1 MNTLLSD
8 LRYALRML
16 RKNPGFAAVALL
28 TLALGIGANTA
39 IFSVIDAVLLNRLP
53 YHDPSRLVLV
63 WEQNPRRG
71 WFHNIVSGAN
81 FKDWRS
87 QNDVFTAMAAIDERN
102 FDVSGN
108 GEPVEVEGEQVTANY
123 FTVLG
128 VGPALGRTFTPDED
142 QPGRAPVVVLSDG
155 LWKRRYGGD
164 PALVG
169 HDITVNREK
178 FNVIGIMPPGFFVTT
193 PFGDRAEI
201 WFAGLDLATPPDR
214 TWHEHLA
221 IGRLRPSVTL
231 QQAQTEMDAIALRL
245 GKQYPEQSG
254 WGVKLVGLHDEL
266 VGNTRPA
273 LMILLAAVGVVLL
286 IACAN
291 LEALQLARV
300 AARER
305 EIAVRSALGAGRG
318 RVVRQLITENLLLA
332 VAGGGLGLLLA
343 SWGVRFLVALAPQ
356 DTPGL
361 ATAGV
366 NWGVLGFTLAVSLAA
381 GVAFGLVPALTAA
394 RVDLNET
401 LKESGR
407 SSTEG
412 TRTRRRL
419 GLLVSWE
426 LALALVLLVGAGL
439 LIKTFV
445 ALNRVDMGIDPHHV
459 ITMRVAL
466 LGPRYAERGRQADFF
481 RQLLQKV
488 EALPG
493 VESAAAIDGGGLPPD
508 GGNGNDFLIV
518 GRPAPPSNELPD
530 AVNRVVSPD
539 YFRTMGISLVR
550 GRYFAEADNES
561 APRVAII
568 DERLARDFWP
578 GRDPIG
584 SQVTFPNI
592 EKLTQPN
599 GTPKEPTRFTIV
611 GVVKDV
617 KNRGLEVP
625 ADEEIYVLYNQGPV
639 YSMPRTLVVKTLVE
653 PTSIVSAVRDQV
665 TALDADQPIA
675 DVATMKEIVTQA
687 HAGQRFLMILL
698 GLFAGLAL
706 ILAAVGT
713 YGVMSYGVSQRMHE
727 IGIRMALGAEHSDV
741 RSLVMRRGLTL
752 ATWGIVMG
760 LIAAFSLTWLMSRLL
775 FGVHPTDLLTFIVGT
790 VVLLGAALLGSYV
803 PACRAT
809 RADPMVALRHQ

>member
-1 MNTLLSD
+1 MTDLIDD

-53 YHDPSRLVLV
+53 YHDPSRLVMV
-63 WEQNPRRG
+63 WEQNPQRG
-71 WFHNIVSGAN
+71 WFHNIVSAAN

-87 QNDVFTAMAAIDERN
+87 QNDVFTGMAAIHEWN
-102 FDVSGN
+102 FDISGN
-108 GEPVEVEGEQVTANY
+108 GQPVEVEGEQVTANY

-128 VGPALGRTFTPDED
+128 VRPALGRTFTPDED
-142 QPGRAPVVVLSDG
+142 QPGRATVVVLSDG

-169 HDITVNREK
+169 HDITINRQQ
-178 FNVIGIMPPGFFVTT
+178 FTVIGIMPPGFYFTT
-193 PFGDRAEI
+193 PFGDRAEV
-201 WFAGLDLATPPDR
+201 WFAGLDLTTPADR
-214 TWHEHLA
+214 TWHDFLA
-221 IGRLRPSVTL
+221 IARLKPAVTTE
-231 QQAQTEMDAIALRL
+231 QAQTEMDAIALRL
-245 GKQYPEQSG
+245 GKHYPEQSG
-254 WGVKLVGLHDEL
+254 WGVQLIGLHDEL
-266 VGNTRPA
+266 VGSTRPA

-300 AARER
+300 AVRER

-343 SWGVRFLVALAPQ
+343 SWGVSFLVALAPQ

-361 ATAGV
+361 ASAGV

-381 GVAFGLVPALTAA
+381 GIAFGLVPALTAA
-394 RVDLNET
+394 RVDLNQT

-445 ALNRVDMGIDPHHV
+445 ALSRVDMGVDPHNV
-459 ITMRVAL
+459 ITMNVSL
-466 LGPRYAERGRQADFF
+466 LGPRYAERSRQADFF
-481 RQLLQKV
+481 RQMLQKI
-488 EALPG
+488 ESLPG
-493 VESAAAIDGGGLPPD
+493 VESAAVIDAGGLPPD
-508 GGNGNDFLIV
+508 GGNGDSFLVV
-518 GRPAPPSNELPD
+518 GRPVPSLNKFPD
-530 AVNRVVSPD
+530 AVNRVISPD

-550 GRYFAEADNES
+550 GRYFTPADNDE
-561 APRVAII
+561 APRVAIVN
-568 DERLARDFWP
+568 ERLARDFWP

-584 SQVTFPNI
+584 GQLTFPGI
-592 EKLTQPN
+592 EKLTLPN
-599 GTPKEPTRFTIV
+599 GGKKEPTRFTIV

-617 KNRGLEVP
+617 KNRGLQVP
-625 ADEEIYVLYNQGPV
+625 ADQEIYVLYNQEPV
-639 YSMPRTLVVKTLVE
+639 YYMPRTLVVKTLVE
-653 PTSIVSAVRDQV
+653 PTSIVSAIRDQV
-665 TALDADQPIA
+665 TALDPDQPIA
-675 DVATMKEIVTQA
+675 DVATMDQVVAQSR
-687 HAGQRFLMILL
+687 AGNRFPMVLL
-698 GLFAGLAL
+698 GLFAALAL
-706 ILAAVGT
+706 VLAAVGT

-727 IGIRMALGAEHSDV
+727 IGIRMALGAEYSHV
-741 RSLVMRRGLTL
+741 RRLVMRRGLAL
-752 ATWGIVMG
+752 AAWGIVMG
-760 LIAAFSLTWLMSRLL
+760 LIAALSLTWLMSRLL
-775 FGVHPTDLLTFIVGT
+775 FGVHPTDPLTFGVGIA
-790 VVLLGAALLGSYV
+790 VLLGAALLGTYV
-803 PACRAT
+803 PARRAT
-809 RADPMVALRHQ
+809 RVDPMVALRHE

>member
-1 MNTLLSD
+1 MNTLLGD

-39 IFSVIDAVLLNRLP
+39 IFSVIDAVLLSRLP
-53 YHDPSRLVLV
+53 YHDPGRLVML
-63 WEQNPRRG
+63 WEQNPQRG
-71 WFHNIVSGAN
+71 WFHNIVSAAN

-87 QNDVFTAMAAIDERN
+87 QNDVFTGMAAIDERN
-102 FDVSGN
+102 FDISGN
-108 GEPVEVEGEQVTANY
+108 GQPLEVEGEQVTANY

-128 VGPALGRTFTPDED
+128 VRPALGRTFTPDED
-142 QPGRAPVVVLSDG
+142 QPDRAAVVVLGDG

-169 HDITVNREK
+169 HEITINREQ
-178 FNVIGIMPPGFFVTT
+178 FTVIGIMPPGFYFA
-193 PFGDRAEI
+193 PYADRAEI
-201 WFAGLDLATPPDR
+201 WFAGLDLTQPGR

-221 IGRLRPSVTL
+221 VARLKPGVTL
-231 QQAQTEMDAIALRL
+231 RRAQTEMDAIALRL
-245 GKQYPEQSG
+245 AKQYPDQSG
-254 WGVKLVGLHDEL
+254 WGVQLISLHDDL

-305 EIAVRSALGAGRG
+305 EIAVRTALGAGRG

-332 VAGGGLGLLLA
+332 VAGGGLGLVLA

-361 ATAGV
+361 TSAGV

-381 GVAFGLVPALTAA
+381 GIAFGLVPALAAA
-394 RVDLNET
+394 RVDLNQT

-445 ALNRVDMGIDPHHV
+445 ALSRVDMGVDPHNV
-459 ITMRVAL
+459 ITVRVAL
-466 LGPRYAERGRQADFF
+466 LGPRYAEHPKQTAFF
-481 RQLLQKV
+481 RQLLQRV
-488 EALPG
+488 ESLPG
-493 VESAAAIDGGGLPPD
+493 VESAAVIDGGGLPPD
-508 GGNGNDFLIV
+508 GGNGNDFLV
-518 GRPAPPSNELPD
+518 AGRPAPPVSEFPD
-530 AVNRVVSPD
+530 AVNRVISPD
-539 YFRTMGISLVR
+539 YFRTMGISLLR
-550 GRYFAEADNES
+550 GRPFTPADNEDS
-561 APRVAII
+561 PRVAII
-568 DERLARDFWP
+568 NERLARDFWP
-578 GRDPIG
+578 GGNPLG
-584 SQVTFPNI
+584 SQLTFPGI
-592 EKLTQPN
+592 EKLTLPS
-599 GTPKEPTRFTIV
+599 GAKKEPTRFTIV

-639 YSMPRTLVVKTLVE
+639 YYMPRTLVVKTLVE
-653 PTSIVSAVRDQV
+653 PTSIVSAVQSQV
-665 TALDADQPIA
+665 NALDPDQPIA
-675 DVATMKEIVTQA
+675 DVATLEEVVAQSR
-687 HAGQRFLMILL
+687 AGNRFPMVLL
-698 GLFAGLAL
+698 GLFAALAL

-727 IGIRMALGAEHSDV
+727 IGIRMALGAEHSHV
-741 RSLVMRRGLTL
+741 RRLVMRRVL
-752 ATWGIVMG
+752 AFAAWGIVLG
-760 LIAAFSLTWLMSRLL
+760 LIAALSLTWLMSRLL
-775 FGVHPTDLLTFIVGT
+775 FGVHPTDPLTFGLGVA
-790 VVLLGAALLGSYV
+790 VLLGAALLGAYV
-803 PACRAT
+803 PARRAT
-809 RADPMVALRHQ
+809 RADPMAALRHE